1 MNYMS
6 FEQMKELFQK
16 HYDFPLSI
24 SAPYK
29 FCDFKPTYGEIFSE
43 HLIGYD
49 YWGHCDVDL
58 IWGDIR
64 KFVTDDVLTK
74 YKRIFSR
81 GHCSIYEN
89 SSEVNAFYRTLP
101 ACGCQD
107 WKNVFQSEKSCCFDE
122 WAGHCGGGLSR
133 IMKANNVKIFDEV
146 VCADI
151 NVNKGDF
158 EINRMEK
165 YRNLYFTYDNGKLE
179 MKGSGVCKEVL
190 YAHFQKR
197 AVEIEKDINYN
208 KYYFVAP
215 CHITSDESQ
224 IKSHVIENRL
234 FEIRRLLKRVQSK
247 VR

>member
-1 MNYMS
+1 MKSIAFVVPWGGKLPAYFQLWLESCKRNPSVDFLVFTDDYTGYNYPENVKVSYMS

-29 FCDFKPTYGEIFSE
+29 FCDFRPAFGEIFSDY
-43 HLIGYD
+43 LVGYD

-89 SSEVNAFYRTLP
+89 SSEVNALYRTLP
-101 ACGCQD
+101 TCGCQD

-122 WAGHCGGGLSR
+122 WAGHCGGGMSQ
-133 IMKANNVKIFDEV
+133 IMLQNNVTIFDEV
-146 VCADI
+146 CSADI
-151 NVNKGDF
+151 NVNKGNF

-165 YRNLYFTYDNGKLE
+165 HKGLYFAYENGIERPGYEQRGL
-179 MKGSGVCKEVL
+179 VC
-190 YAHFQKR
+190 AF
-197 AVEIEKDINYN
+197 
-208 KYYFVAP
+208 
-215 CHITSDESQ
+215 
-224 IKSHVIENRL
+224 
-234 FEIRRLLKRVQSK
+234 SK
-247 VR
+247 ACS